1 MKCNNHLCQS
11 EGISQCSKCKQVY
24 YCSRQCQQISWKKH
38 KHECCEK
45 VDKVEENDDDDDNN
59 DGNDEDE
66 KVEKDNNND
75 ETLSKTMRRYCLNCL
90 KQLEHSNKNTCS
102 RCRTATYCNQ
112 ICQTEHWKVHKRTC
126 QDSNYDHGFQKLYAK
141 AVNYKDQ
148 GNFKKAYKA
157 YKKINDFLS
166 ETSVYP
172 CPEEEESS
180 VRDFKS
186 QIMNQLGEV
195 CIALGKLKE
204 SEKVLDQCLNEQ
216 KNDERATFKTLHN
229 LSYLYSKMARYPE
242 AEKILLRVIKRKE
255 ELFGRDQADVIEETH
270 ELANIYECQGKYA
283 DAERLMMDC
292 LHKQKIVKNVK
303 DTDKVLADLKIST
316 ILASLSDI
324 YKNQGRYV
332 EAESHLKQ
340 SLEIVLSLKGEN
352 SIDYITSLGNLGGL
366 YYSQGRSQEALEVL
380 EAVLKKKLLLQGDS
394 HISTLNTMSFLG
406 SVYTNLGRL
415 DDAEKMHRNC
425 LEKRK
430 EAFGPNHNDVI
441 ESMHN
446 LAGTISDNGDLSA
459 AEALYLECLEK
470 QKLVLGENHPFYLVT
485 MNTLGLTYDRQGKYE
500 LSEET
505 LKKCY
510 LKKIA
515 VYGYYYFLSLSSS
528 MLSLL

>member
-1 MKCNNHLCQS
+1 MKCSNHLCQS

-24 YCSRQCQQISWKKH
+24 YCSRQGQQISWKKH

-45 VDKVEENDDDDDNN
+45 VDKVEENDDNHNKEKDDDDDNN

-75 ETLSKTMRRYCLNCL
+75 ETLSKSRYCLNCL

-157 YKKINDFLS
+157 YKKINDFLC
-166 ETSVYP
+166 EASVYP
-172 CPEEEESS
+172 CP
-180 VRDFKS
+180 
-186 QIMNQLGEV
+186 
-195 CIALGKLKE
+195 
-204 SEKVLDQCLNEQ
+204 
-216 KNDERATFKTLHN
+216 
-229 LSYLYSKMARYPE
+229 
-242 AEKILLRVIKRKE
+242 
-255 ELFGRDQADVIEETH
+255 
-270 ELANIYECQGKYA
+270 GKYA
-283 DAERLMMDC
+283 DAERLLVDC
-292 LHKQKIVKNVK
+292 LRRQKIQSGGDV
-303 DTDKVLADLKIST
+303 ADLKIAT

-324 YKNQGRYV
+324 YKNQGRYF
-332 EAESHLKQ
+332 EAVAQHSQ
-340 SLEIVLSLKGEN
+340 SLEILKSLKGEN
-352 SIDYITSLGNLGGL
+352 SIDCITSLGNLGGI
-366 YYSQGRSQEALEVL
+366 YYSQGRSQEALEIL

-415 DDAEKMHRNC
+415 DDAEEMHRKC

-430 EAFGPNHNDVI
+430 EAYGPNHNDVI

-446 LAGTISDNGDLSA
+446 LAGTISDKGDLSA

-470 QKLVLGENHPFYLVT
+470 QKIVLGENYPFYLVT
-485 MNTLGLTYDRQGKYE
+485 MNTLGLTYDRQGKYA
-500 LSEET
+500 LS
-505 LKKCY
+505 
-510 LKKIA
+510 
-515 VYGYYYFLSLSSS
+515 
-528 MLSLL
+528 